1 MKRTFPAK
9 VIEEE
14 QRVIMTTAAAQ
25 APAPGKLEF
34 KDDYTP
40 DEAERVIRNSK
51 GLPVGVRPKMVWT
64 WKKALLWAAIAIVC
78 ACGWAILAVSRG
90 ERISAIWFLVVAL
103 SSYAIAYRFYAY
115 YIQIKIMRTDDA
127 NATPAERVHDGAN
140 FERTDRRVLFG
151 QHFAGISGALLA
163 MYQTTVQANT
173 FKSAMTYEILL
184 IVVIGGIGSISGS
197 CIGSFLFIACSE
209 WWLRFLD
216 NETYIGAFKVPLLR
230 TGFRMVVFSVIIMI
244 VVLFFRKG
252 IMGDRELPDLIRAS
266 RAKRAAKAAKKEEAS
281 K

>member
-127 NATPAERVHDGAN
+127 NATRPSACMTA
-140 FERTDRRVLFG
+140 RTSN
-151 QHFAGISGALLA
+151 APTA
-163 MYQTTVQANT
+163 
-173 FKSAMTYEILL
+173 
-184 IVVIGGIGSISGS
+184 
-197 CIGSFLFIACSE
+197 ACSSASTLPASPAPDRSSARS
-209 WWLRFLD
+209 WPRRWA
-216 NETYIGAFKVPLLR
+216 TCPPLC
-230 TGFRMVVFSVIIMI
+230 GSSS
-244 VVLFFRKG
+244 
-252 IMGDRELPDLIRAS
+252 A
-266 RAKRAAKAAKKEEAS
+266 
-281 K
+281 